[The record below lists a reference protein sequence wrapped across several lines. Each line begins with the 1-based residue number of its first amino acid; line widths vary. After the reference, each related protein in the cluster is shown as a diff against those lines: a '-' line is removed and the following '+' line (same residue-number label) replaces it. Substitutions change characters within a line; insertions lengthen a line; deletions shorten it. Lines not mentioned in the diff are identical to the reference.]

1 MAVTANTNETY
12 DVTTIR
18 EDLSEA
24 MASISPTE
32 TIFMSTIGSRNV
44 DNTYFEWSEVDLAAT
59 TANRQIEGDVGL
71 SNTAPTNAVRKGGY
85 TQISAKVVEVSS
97 TNQAVNGVANA
108 QTVAKQVAYKL
119 SELKRD
125 MEAMLLA
132 NVAASAGASGTA
144 RQTAG
149 LPAYLTSNVSR
160 GSGGANGTTS
170 GTGEAGFVNA
180 AATDGTLRALTEALL
195 KTVIASCWDAGAQPT
210 VVLCGSAQKQKMSTF
225 TGNATRYKEA
235 EDSKLNAAI
244 DGGDIAKGLQE
255 AGTKA
260 RTEQLNI
267 SKERARV
274 IGESRA
280 RDIDIGLKI
289 SNIDAA
295 LRKSDQ
301 ITLSGWLDLFADNPE
316 LIDAIRDADD
326 PVDEIITILDRLGVN
341 TENMKRAK
349 DNQDKNE

>member
-12 DVTTIR
+12 DVSTIR
-18 EDLSEA
+18 EDLADA

-32 TIFMSTIGSRNV
+32 TVFMSAIGTRNV

-59 TANRQIEGDVGL
+59 GANRQIEGDVGL

-132 NVAASAGASGTA
+132 NVAAAVGSSGTA

-170 GTGEAGFVNA
+170 GTGESGSVNA
-180 AATDGTLRALTEALL
+180 AATDGTLRPITETLL
-195 KTVIASCWDAGAQPT
+195 KSVIADCWNSGATPT
-210 VVLCGSAQKQKMSTF
+210 IVMCGSAQKQKISTF
-225 TGNATRYKEA
+225 TGNATRFKEA

-244 DGGDIAKGLQE
+244 DVYISDFGELQIVPNRHMRVRTVSSVNYTPDVFVLDPNYAEVAYLQTAKQEPLAKTGLSERRLISCEYGLQV
-255 AGTKA
+255 TSQKA
-260 RTEQLNI
+260 HGVV
-267 SKERARV
+267 A
-274 IGESRA
+274 
-280 RDIDIGLKI
+280 DINA
-289 SNIDAA
+289 S
-295 LRKSDQ
+295 
-301 ITLSGWLDLFADNPE
+301 
-316 LIDAIRDADD
+316 
-326 PVDEIITILDRLGVN
+326 
-341 TENMKRAK
+341 
-349 DNQDKNE
+349 

>member
-18 EDLSEA
+18 EDLQEA
-24 MASISPTE
+24 LTSITPTE
-32 TIFMSTIGSRNV
+32 TILMSSIGSKNV
-44 DNTYFEWSEVDLAAT
+44 DNTYFEWAEVDLTAT
-59 TANRQIEGDVGL
+59 SANRQIEGDVGL

-125 MEAMLLA
+125 MEAMMLD

-149 LPAYLTSNVSR
+149 LPAYITTNTSR
-160 GSGGANGTTS
+160 GTGGADGTTS

-180 AATDGTLRALTEALL
+180 AATDGTLRTLTETLL
-195 KTVIASCWDAGAQPT
+195 KDVIKGCWEEGATPKIVMCGAS
-210 VVLCGSAQKQKMSTF
+210 QKQTISTF

-244 DGGDIAKGLQE
+244 DVYISDFGELQIVPNRHMRVRTVSAVDHTPDVLVLDPSYAEVAYLQTAKQEALAKTGLSERRLISCEYGLQV
-255 AGTKA
+255 TSQKA
-260 RTEQLNI
+260 HGIVADI
-267 SKERARV
+267 S
-274 IGESRA
+274 
-280 RDIDIGLKI
+280 
-289 SNIDAA
+289 
-295 LRKSDQ
+295 
-301 ITLSGWLDLFADNPE
+301 
-316 LIDAIRDADD
+316 
-326 PVDEIITILDRLGVN
+326 
-341 TENMKRAK
+341 
-349 DNQDKNE
+349 

>member
-12 DVTTIR
+12 DVSTIR
-18 EDLSEA
+18 EDLAEA
-24 MASISPTE
+24 MTSISPTE
-32 TIFMSTIGSRNV
+32 TIFMSTIGTRNV

-59 TANRQIEGDVGL
+59 GANRQIEGDVGIA
-71 SNTAPTNAVRKGGY
+71 NTAPTNAVRKGGY

-125 MEAMLLA
+125 MEAMLLD

-144 RQTAG
+144 RQAAG
-149 LPAYLTSNVSR
+149 LPAFLTSNTSR

-180 AATDGTLRALTEALL
+180 AATDGTLRPLTEALL
-195 KTVIASCWDAGAQPT
+195 KDVIADCWNAGAQPT
-210 VVLCGSAQKQKMSTF
+210 IVMCGSAQKQKMSTF

-244 DGGDIAKGLQE
+244 DVYVSDFGELQIVPNRHMRVRTVSSVAYTPDVFVIDPNYAEVAYLQTAKQEPLAKTGLSERRLISCEYGLQV
-255 AGTKA
+255 TSQKA
-260 RTEQLNI
+260 HGI
-267 SKERARV
+267 V
-274 IGESRA
+274 
-280 RDIDIGLKI
+280 
-289 SNIDAA
+289 
-295 LRKSDQ
+295 
-301 ITLSGWLDLFADNPE
+301 AD
-316 LIDAIRDADD
+316 
-326 PVDEIITILDRLGVN
+326 VN
-341 TENMKRAK
+341 AT
-349 DNQDKNE
+349 

>member
-12 DVTTIR
+12 DVSTIR

-24 MASISPTE
+24 MASITPTE
-32 TIFMSTIGSRNV
+32 TLLMSTIGSRNV

-59 TANRQIEGDVGL
+59 GANRRIEGDVLG
-71 SNTAPTNAVRKGGY
+71 NDVATNAIRKGGY

-132 NVAASAGASGTA
+132 NVAANAGASGTA
-144 RQTAG
+144 RATAG

-160 GSGGANGTTS
+160 GGSGANGTTS
-170 GTGEAGFVNA
+170 GSGESGFVNA
-180 AATDGTLRALTEALL
+180 AATDGTLRPITEALL
-195 KTVIASCWDAGAQPT
+195 KTVIASCWNSGATPK
-210 VVLCGSAQKQKMSTF
+210 VVMCGSAQKQKISTF

-244 DGGDIAKGLQE
+244 DVYISDFGEVQIVPNRHMRVRTVSSVDYTPDVLVLDPSYAEVASVSYTHLTLP
-255 AGTKA
+255 TKA
-260 RTEQLNI
+260 
-267 SKERARV
+267 
-274 IGESRA
+274 
-280 RDIDIGLKI
+280 
-289 SNIDAA
+289 
-295 LRKSDQ
+295 
-301 ITLSGWLDLFADNPE
+301 
-316 LIDAIRDADD
+316 
-326 PVDEIITILDRLGVN
+326 
-341 TENMKRAK
+341 
-349 DNQDKNE
+349 

>member
-59 TANRQIEGDVGL
+59 GANRQIEGDVGL
-71 SNTAPTNAVRKGGY
+71 SNTSPTNAVRKGGY

-125 MEAMLLA
+125 MEAMLLD

-160 GSGGANGTTS
+160 GSSGANGTTS
-170 GTGEAGFVNA
+170 GSGESGFVNA

-195 KTVIASCWDAGAQPT
+195 KTVIASCWNAGAQPS
-210 VVLCGSAQKQKMSTF
+210 VIMCGSAQKQTMSTF
-225 TGNATRYKEA
+225 TGNATRFKEA

-244 DGGDIAKGLQE
+244 DVYVSDFGEMQIVPNRHMRTRTVSSVDYTPDVFVLDPNYAEVAYLQTAKQEPLAKTGLSERRLISCEYGLQV
-255 AGTKA
+255 TSQKA
-260 RTEQLNI
+260 HGI
-267 SKERARV
+267 
-274 IGESRA
+274 I
-280 RDIDIGLKI
+280 
-289 SNIDAA
+289 
-295 LRKSDQ
+295 
-301 ITLSGWLDLFADNPE
+301 AD
-316 LIDAIRDADD
+316 
-326 PVDEIITILDRLGVN
+326 VN
-341 TENMKRAK
+341 AS
-349 DNQDKNE
+349 

>member
-18 EDLSEA
+18 EDLSQA

-59 TANRQIEGDVGL
+59 GANRQIEGDVGL

-119 SELKRD
+119 AELKRD

-132 NVAASAGASGTA
+132 NVPAAAGSSGSA

-149 LPAYLTSNVSR
+149 LPAYLTTNVSR

-170 GTGEAGFVNA
+170 GTGEAGSVNA
-180 AATDGTLRALTEALL
+180 AATDGTLRALTETLL
-195 KTVIASCWDAGAQPT
+195 KDVIKGCWDSGAQPS
-210 VVLCGSAQKQKMSTF
+210 VVMCGSAQKQKISAF
-225 TGNATRYKEA
+225 TGNATRFKEA

-244 DGGDIAKGLQE
+244 DVYIGDFGELQIVPNRHMRVRTVSSVDYTPDVFVLDPTYAEVAYLQTAKQEPLAKTGLSERRLISCEYGLQV
-255 AGTKA
+255 TSQKA
-260 RTEQLNI
+260 HGI
-267 SKERARV
+267 V
-274 IGESRA
+274 
-280 RDIDIGLKI
+280 
-289 SNIDAA
+289 
-295 LRKSDQ
+295 
-301 ITLSGWLDLFADNPE
+301 AD
-316 LIDAIRDADD
+316 
-326 PVDEIITILDRLGVN
+326 VN
-341 TENMKRAK
+341 AS
-349 DNQDKNE
+349 